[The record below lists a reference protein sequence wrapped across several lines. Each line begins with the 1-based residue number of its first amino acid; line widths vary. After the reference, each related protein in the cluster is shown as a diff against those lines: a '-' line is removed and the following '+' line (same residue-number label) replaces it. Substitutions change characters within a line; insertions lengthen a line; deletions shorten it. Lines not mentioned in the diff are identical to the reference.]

1 MRKQRA
7 LQSSFPPNKDD
18 YEVKNILGMI
28 SSTGKNYI
36 ALLHEYSKKSNRAV
50 TYKYDIKKDRSRHPS
65 KE

>member
-1 MRKQRA
+1 LRKQR
-7 LQSSFPPNKDD
+7 LSQHSFPPNKDD

-28 SSTGKNYI
+28 STAGKNYI

-50 TYKYDIKKDRSRHPS
+50 TYKYDIKKDRHRHPT